1 MIGFLLA
8 AQLTT
13 AAPTGS
19 VAQIAPGTYTYAA
32 TMNGAKVG
40 TTVVTVKS
48 SPAGTEIDEQ
58 ATGAISGQSA
68 SANATL
74 ILGTDLSPTS
84 YQLSA
89 TNDGSPL
96 KDSATVANTTA
107 NVTNVH
113 GKTSSIDLLASTKHF
128 VVLDLGVFSGFLPL
142 PAQMRTWNNDAVLAV
157 VPAIGQ
163 SVTLVPDTNAQAARP
178 ATVPASDQALVFE
191 GQTPFTIWYNP
202 TTNVPD
208 EIDVTAQGVTVIRQQ

>member
-1 MIGFLLA
+1 MIGLFLA
-8 AQLTT
+8 AQLAVATP
-13 AAPTGS
+13 A
-19 VAQIAPGTYTYAA
+19 AQIAPGTYTFSA

-40 TTVVTVKS
+40 TSTVTVKS
-48 SPAGTEIDEQ
+48 DGTTTELDEQ
-58 ATGAISGQSA
+58 ATGSISGQSA

-74 ILGTDLSPTS
+74 ILGADLSPTT

-107 NVTNVH
+107 NITNVH
-113 GKTSSIDLLASTKHF
+113 GQKASIDLLASTKHF
-128 VVLDLGVFSGFLPL
+128 VVLDFGVFSGFLSL
-142 PAQMRTWNNDAVLAV
+142 PAQMRAWNNGAVLAV
-157 VPAIGQ
+157 VPALGQ
-163 SVTLVPDTNAQAARP
+163 SVTLVPDTNAQAKRP
-178 ATVPASDQALVFE
+178 ATVPNADQSLVFE

-208 EIDVTAQGVTVIRQQ
+208 EIDVTAQGISVVRLP